1 MTIRRRLTP
10 PLAVLALA
18 SSLLAVRAPS
28 PAIAEDPITFSQ
40 PVRLPMTGHLL
51 LSGASEP
58 SIALD
63 SDGTIYIT
71 AACCLPVA
79 APAWY
84 SKDGGETFDLMRS
97 PGGLRESTVGAEG
110 DFVVDDADRP
120 ILADTRVPSIV
131 VSRWRDHGDTWERSL
146 EATEVT
152 APLQDRPWLG
162 WGGGALYMYVNGG
175 LQNTYVYQSYDEGV
189 TWNPIAVGSFSGN
202 FPTNL
207 AVNRQDGA
215 IWLVGRNGFT
225 APALFSHVSTDRGAT
240 WTQADVAMASR
251 GGVSPTTG
259 ISVATDEA
267 GNGYAAWST
276 FNAGGCDIEMAVST
290 DHGQSWRG
298 PFRVNR
304 DPGCSTFAWID
315 AGLPGRAVI
324 TWYQSPQGKNQAE
337 QSATSQWR
345 LRAAVT
351 TNALSDAPTF
361 QEAELGT
368 HVIDLGTLT
377 TGYGQLGGATR
388 SLLDFFEVAAGPD
401 GRFHISYARNEGTNG
416 TDQTWYVKQDSGPM
430 LRANRIAEDTSVSIA
445 ETAIEGDTLTVRG
458 GSEFKRASVV
468 ELFPPPADPMKQ
480 QVAGGFVTRVGPDSD
495 ELLLTMT
502 TLPNGVPGYDGLPG
516 PAYWWQFRVGGELHD
531 LYVHSR
537 DVTGPRF
544 ILDGEPI
551 AGTIDGAA
559 SEAIARV
566 PLSAIGA
573 DPGDEIEFVMPGL
586 SGVANS
592 ATKTYGVPEAAVTLS
607 LRQGGSEVATGV
619 ATLDDV
625 VASWEGALDVAGLSS
640 GEYELVATA
649 CYAGDCAEIT
659 DTVTL

>member
-28 PAIAEDPITFSQ
+28 PAIAEDPITFGQ

-131 VSRWRDHGDTWERSL
+131 VSRWRDHGDTWERSVD
-146 EATEVT
+146 ATEVT

-162 WGGGALYMYVNGG
+162 WGGGALYLYVNGG
-175 LQNTYVYQSYDEGV
+175 LQNTYVYQSYDEGL
-189 TWNPIAVGSFSGN
+189 TWNPVAIGSFSGN

-207 AVNRQDGA
+207 TVNRQDGA

-225 APALFSHVSTDRGAT
+225 VPALFSHVSTDRGAT
-240 WTQADVAMASR
+240 WTRADVAMASR

-259 ISVATDEA
+259 VSVATDEA

-276 FNAGGCDIEMAVST
+276 FNSNGCDIEMAVST

-324 TWYQSPQGKNQAE
+324 TWYQSPQAVNQAQ

-377 TGYGQLGGATR
+377 TGYGQAGGSSR

-430 LRANRIAEDTSVSIA
+430 LRANRIAEDTTVSIA
-445 ETAIEGDTLTVRG
+445 ETAIENDALTVRG
-458 GSEFKRASVV
+458 SSEFKRAPVV
-468 ELFPPPADPMKQ
+468 ELFPPPPEPAKFGI
-480 QVAGGFVTRVGPDSD
+480 AGGLATRVGPDSD
-495 ELLLTMT
+495 ELLLTLT
-502 TLPNGVPGYDGLPG
+502 TLPNGAPGYDGLPHNR
-516 PAYWWQFRVGGELHD
+516 YSWQFHVGEESHD
-531 LYVHSR
+531 LFVNSR
-537 DVTGPRF
+537 DADGPKF
-544 ILDGEPI
+544 TLDGEPI
-551 AGTIDGAA
+551 GGTIDGNQGR
-559 SEAIARV
+559 AIARV
-566 PLSAIGA
+566 SLSAIGA
-573 DPGDEIEFVMPGL
+573 EPGDRIDFRWPGIPG
-586 SGVANS
+586 SGTSMGPSYQVPVA
-592 ATKTYGVPEAAVTLS
+592 TVTLS
-607 LRQGGSEVATGV
+607 LRDADGEVAAGE
-619 ATLDDV
+619 ATLDEV
-625 VASWEGALDVAGLSS
+625 VAAWEGALDVSGLAAGQ
-640 GEYELVATA
+640 YELVATA
-649 CYAGDCAEIT
+649 CYAGDCEEIT